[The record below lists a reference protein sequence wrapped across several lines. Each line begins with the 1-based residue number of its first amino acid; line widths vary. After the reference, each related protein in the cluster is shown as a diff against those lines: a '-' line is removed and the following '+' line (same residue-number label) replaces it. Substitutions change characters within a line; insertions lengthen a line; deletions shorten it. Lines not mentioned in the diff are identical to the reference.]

1 MENNNQ
7 ILISSST
14 KNLHLVRD
22 FIEKKAQ
29 ELNIDINTTNQIVV
43 SVDEACTNIIKHTFK
58 YDESNRIEVEY
69 KSEGHKFIIIIRYK
83 GKSFDPSKKH
93 NPNMKHYFAKY
104 KVGGLG
110 IPLMKKAMDKIEFE
124 HTKPDLNSLTLIK
137 EI

>member
-1 MENNNQ
+1 MNENNQ
-7 ILISSST
+7 ILINSST

-22 FIEKKAQ
+22 FIEQKAK
-29 ELNIDINTTNQIVV
+29 ELNIDTNTTNQIIV
-43 SVDEACTNIIKHTFK
+43 SVDEACTNIIKHT
-58 YDESNRIEVEY
+58 YNYNESNTIEVEY
-69 KSEGHKFIIIIRYK
+69 KNEGHRIIIIIKYK

-93 NPNMKHYFAKY
+93 TPNMKHYFSKY

-110 IPLMKKAMDKIEFE
+110 IPLMKKSMDKIEFT